1 DFAVNVHASL
11 LPRHRGGAPIHYALI
26 QGDEVPVRRA
36 TISLSLPLT
45 ILISSV
51 RLKTVYPQTVLIRY
65 LTIVRLGN
73 RYWVHR

>member
-1 DFAVNVHASL
+1 LYF
-11 LPRHRGGAPIHYALI
+11 GIALI
-26 QGDEVPVRRA
+26 FIRYTNHHLPVRKA

-45 ILISSV
+45 VLISNV

-65 LTIVRLGN
+65 LMIVRLGN

>member
-1 DFAVNVHASL
+1 LYF
-11 LPRHRGGAPIHYALI
+11 GIALFFI
-26 QGDEVPVRRA
+26 RSTNLHLSVRRA

-45 ILISSV
+45 VLISNV